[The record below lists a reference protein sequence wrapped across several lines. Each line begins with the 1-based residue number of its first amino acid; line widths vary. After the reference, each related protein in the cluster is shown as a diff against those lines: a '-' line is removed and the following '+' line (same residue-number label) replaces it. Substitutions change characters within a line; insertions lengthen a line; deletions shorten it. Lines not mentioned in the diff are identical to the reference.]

1 MSSSLDAPFRDCC
14 SLKNVLTL
22 ICSSLAAI
30 LSGEIIVDFLVTKP
44 TTTSERQV
52 NFQSSDFPDVLICV
66 DPGIDSLSAKKYGY
80 KSEAFYWQGRSGDWE
95 DGKFIG
101 WNGKDGKQT
110 SSDVLEE
117 LLTVK
122 SDERYVTTFWH
133 LNKSWKNETT
143 EGEFRILRCPYW
155 RCQLIKPSKI
165 KSINKNTSFISMT
178 SAFPEVRNESSMSV
192 LLLDPKNSPLTYPLN
207 FQMRGHHIR
216 VPFEKG
222 WRIFKI
228 KVLRSEHVQ
237 GDPNFE
243 CTKYDEDNT
252 YGDCVQKEMRNIIV
266 DALNCTPPQM
276 MIQEYPDD
284 HVCNQRFDMNVE
296 EGNELRDFFE
306 ILFDFK
312 PSACKRPCTQTT
324 YEVQSTQEVEYPH
337 SSIGLN
343 FESVVDVTQAEFRT
357 TFATLLTG
365 LGGSVSRT

>member
-1 MSSSLDAPFRDCC
+1 MVWFC
-14 SLKNVLTL
+14 SLERCKSGLDPSRDVKSLERRNETLTW
-22 ICSSLAAI
+22 
-30 LSGEIIVDFLVTKP
+30 LSTDIIVDFLVTKP

-52 NFQSSDFPDVLICV
+52 KFQSSDFPDVLICV

-143 EGEFRILRCPYW
+143 EEEFRIMRCPYW

-228 KVLRSEHVQ
+228 KVLRSAHIQ
-237 GDPNFE
+237 DDPNFE
-243 CTKYDEDNT
+243 CTEYDEDNT

-266 DALNCTPPQM
+266 GALNCTPPQM
-276 MIQEYPDD
+276 MMQEYPDD

-296 EGNELRDFFE
+296 EGNKLRDLFE
-306 ILFDFK
+306 TLFDFK
-312 PSACKRPCTQTT
+312 SSACKKGWAL
-324 YEVQSTQEVEYPH
+324 SH
-337 SSIGLN
+337 FFLISII
-343 FESVVDVTQAEFRT
+343 FRK
-357 TFATLLTG
+357 FSWKLL
-365 LGGSVSRT
+365 

>member
-1 MSSSLDAPFRDCC
+1 M
-14 SLKNVLTL
+14 V
-22 ICSSLAAI
+22 
-30 LSGEIIVDFLVTKP
+30 
-44 TTTSERQV
+44 V
-52 NFQSSDFPDVLICV
+52 N
-66 DPGIDSLSAKKYGY
+66 

-143 EGEFRILRCPYW
+143 EEEFRIMRCPYW

-266 DALNCTPPQM
+266 DVLNCTPPQM